1 MKPILTALFLALIIP
16 CSYAGHSIN
25 LVQVARYRAVIEGEW
40 KEHEPEA
47 WKDVKKKAL
56 EKALNAY
63 KITSQTVAKKGGKV
77 KITIT
82 IEWND

>member
-1 MKPILTALFLALIIP
+1 MKPILTALFLAVIVP
-16 CSYAGHSIN
+16 SPHASYSLD
-25 LVQVARYRAVIEGEW
+25 LVHVARRTATIEGDW

-63 KITSQTVAKKGGKV
+63 KITSQTVSKKGGKV